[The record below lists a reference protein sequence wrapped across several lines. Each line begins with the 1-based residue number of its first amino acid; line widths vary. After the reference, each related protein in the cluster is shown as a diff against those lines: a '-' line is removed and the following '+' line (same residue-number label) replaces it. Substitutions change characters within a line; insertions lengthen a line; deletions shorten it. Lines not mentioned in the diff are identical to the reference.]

1 MNLNHLA
8 IFYAVAETGSVSG
21 AAARLFISQPAV
33 SKQLREFEET
43 IGLTLFDR
51 LPKGM
56 RLTATG
62 EELRVF
68 AQRIFSTE
76 AAAERRLAE
85 LRDARSGRL
94 SIGAS
99 MTIGNYLL
107 PTLLARYQ
115 RRYPGVE
122 VQLDIANTEVIQ
134 HKLLEN
140 TLDLGFT
147 EGFVEEGEL
156 EAKVFA
162 VDQLVVIAAPGHRFS
177 ERTDLRAA
185 ELCSEPCLLREPGS
199 GTRAVVERTLA
210 ARDLHPISTMSLGS
224 PEAIKQAVAAGAGIS
239 LVSRWTVATEL
250 RAGTLIVLPVIDLS
264 VERPLHQLSLRHK
277 HPSRAVEHFL
287 EMLEHDGVLAE
298 AGLTATGQGGLA

>member
-8 IFYAVAETGSVSG
+8 IFHAVAETGSVSG
-21 AAARLFISQPAV
+21 AASRLFISQPAV
-33 SKQLREFEET
+33 SKQLREFEGV
-43 IGLTLFDR
+43 IGMPLFDR

-62 EELRVF
+62 EVLLVF
-68 AQRIFSTE
+68 AQRIFATE

-107 PTLLARYQ
+107 PNLLARYQ
-115 RRYPGVE
+115 QRYPGVD
-122 VQLDIANTEVIQ
+122 VQLEIANTEVIQ
-134 HKLLEN
+134 QKLLAN

-147 EGFVEEGEL
+147 EGFVEEEDL
-156 EAKVFA
+156 EEVVFA
-162 VDQLVVIAAPGHRFS
+162 LDQLVVIAAPGHRFAG
-177 ERTDLRAA
+177 RTDLRAE
-185 ELCSEPCLLREPGS
+185 ELCSEPCLLREQGS
-199 GTRAVVERTLA
+199 GTRAVVERTLS

-239 LVSRWTVATEL
+239 LVSRWTVTTEL
-250 RAGTLIVLPVIDLS
+250 RAGTLIVLPVTDLT
-264 VERPLHQLSLRHK
+264 VERPLHRLSLRHK
-277 HPSRAVEHFL
+277 HPSRAVERFL
-287 EMLEHDGVLAE
+287 DMLFQDEGLNG
-298 AGLTATGQGGLA
+298 AGLVPELPKTI